1 VVTCSLRA
9 SSATSESAAVRH
21 SRSFPILIW
30 NHVLTDCSGLY
41 HFQGLGDNEA
51 DEEWISANYQN
62 NGMTDEPLPFAYFTP
77 RPLEN
82 LLLTDSMDSLDPV
95 TDAKVMNLMGI
106 ASDTPQI
113 LAACGRGTRS
123 TFRTLRHGLD
133 VQELVNSGLPGTP
146 NAVWTV
152 KVNEAGES

>member
-1 VVTCSLRA
+1 MS
-9 SSATSESAAVRH
+9 
-21 SRSFPILIW
+21 
-30 NHVLTDCSGLY
+30 TDIIVYLYLSNLY

-51 DEEWISANYQN
+51 DEEWISSNYSN
-62 NGMTDEPLPFAYFTP
+62 NGMTDEALPLAYFTP

-95 TDAKVMNLMGI
+95 IDAKISNLLGV

-113 LAACGRGTRS
+113 LAACGRGSRS

-152 KVNEAGES
+152 KVKEEGEFVHRIVSAINRVRG